1 MTSLYISLAS
11 RCNIC
16 FAVSNSSGQKQK
28 PSHDIRM
35 DRCNMLPTPRPK
47 AKALRIHSFLGA
59 QLTRPGPS
67 CLVTRQ
73 KMYPLLASRWIQASS
88 PLRRRQCVYKACG
101 PPLLLRVSLC
111 PSFRLHSFIHVTH
124 ITVLLIDPSTLVSG
138 RESLGSEGASCELA
152 NSSIVLQSCSVTVS
166 TSAPSVCFSFI

>member
-1 MTSLYISLAS
+1 MTSLYIFLAS

-16 FAVSNSSGQKQK
+16 FAVSNSSVQKQK

-67 CLVTRQ
+67 CQ

-101 PPLLLRVSLC
+101 PPLLLRVSLS
-111 PSFRLHSFIHVTH
+111 PSSRIHSFIHACHTH
-124 ITVLLIDPSTLVSG
+124 RCSADRSIHSRLRAREPRIGSSQLRACKLID
-138 RESLGSEGASCELA
+138 RLGNCKHFC
-152 NSSIVLQSCSVTVS
+152 SICL
-166 TSAPSVCFSFI
+166 FLFYLK

>member
-1 MTSLYISLAS
+1 MGMETRTL
-11 RCNIC
+11 NIC

-101 PPLLLRVSLC
+101 PPLLLRVSLSTSSRFHSC
-111 PSFRLHSFIHVTH
+111 HTHHCSADRSVHSHLRAREPRIGRSQLRACELVDRLA
-124 ITVLLIDPSTLVSG
+124 VLLG
-138 RESLGSEGASCELA
+138 NCKHFC
-152 NSSIVLQSCSVTVS
+152 SICL
-166 TSAPSVCFSFI
+166 FFFYLK

>member
-1 MTSLYISLAS
+1 MTSLYIFLAS

-67 CLVTRQ
+67 CQ

-88 PLRRRQCVYKACG
+88 PLRRRQCVYKACR
-101 PPLLLRVSLC
+101 PPLLLRVSLI
-111 PSFRLHSFIHVTH
+111 HSFIHVTH
-124 ITVLLIDPSTLVSG
+124 ITVLLIDSSTLVSG

-166 TSAPSVCFSFI
+166 TSPRAVSFSFISNIDPP